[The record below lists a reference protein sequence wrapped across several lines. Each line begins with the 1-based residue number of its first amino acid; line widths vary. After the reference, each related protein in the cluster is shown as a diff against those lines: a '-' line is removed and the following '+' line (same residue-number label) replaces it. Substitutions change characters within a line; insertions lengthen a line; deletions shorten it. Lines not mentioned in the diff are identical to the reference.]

1 MKNSQVTKDGSPRVT
16 IIFFSEDDPVI
27 ENGLG
32 VIQELSEH
40 GEVANCIVQ
49 TVGSSSSMASILEGG
64 KRRNIQLFDELA
76 RYENLSRIDFVAV
89 CSSRLS
95 DESQVQLIGSVSD
108 SKLDLEVL
116 AAGNKTEIKDNR
128 IYFPQYQ
135 ELGAPEKFLTEN
147 ASARLVVLPTD
158 KASDLAT
165 AAPLY
170 FQDPKTTDEAKYHWH
185 VATEILSICGLWK
198 SQVGSALEEI
208 QQPPTGASSQP
219 FQLVRSFARTAQTSL
234 EEIGSDKDSFFSEN
248 LAVPSSKI
256 PAPNPFFVAQ
266 HAAEIIHHKNFRLQP
281 PESMGTGKSMGGVD
295 LIKQVMKRIWRDFLS
310 LPSTIRYGIQSQLDS
325 ATAETAQ
332 QIIGEDSWVQ
342 VALETPEAIDEDLS
356 DEKIQEAIGLLESQS
371 EKPTNISMYGSEWKQ
386 VLEYSLGIVD
396 GAEQVAELR
405 QSAGNDRWV
414 TVEVQALA
422 PDFSDDLSVMAENL
436 GIRDIGSSTQEV
448 KLASK
453 ESKDLLALVSKKFQD
468 QAEEANR
475 RLQNT
480 MESLRSLSK
489 PESEENEVA
498 SKTVRLLFISTFFLF
513 LFVIAAFSPLQNS
526 FETNW
531 DMGAKVIALLI
542 PTGLLLFPIS
552 LLFSPVDSKQRQN
565 FVLFSTL
572 LIFAL
577 VIVGSM
583 FATELSRS
591 LSQVVMPIVITAVVV
606 SAVLRIWVIHTEE
619 EEDDKWHRLASK
631 ACIVMLPIFVLVA
644 SVFTLNTRSYE
655 PNTRSINSVDFDEL
669 DTNEKLSLIQLVDD
683 QNDVARADDDDELT
697 LLGTTFKDDFN
708 FLKENKHIDES
719 GDSLLYG
726 KIGPRKRALYGIEV
740 TPFDRWNDL
749 KSDLEGDYFDD
760 NKTWLWVSLPLLAI
774 LFITSGIIL
783 SVARQRE
790 ENLFNDWRKRF
801 IWLVQEAKVH
811 AKERRLCEN
820 YRVQWLGTALVLARL
835 VHYPH
840 GKSTSKD
847 QSLTSNPRP
856 TPATQKLRTISLR
869 PTASGAEIFRETAT
883 DKISEPGW
891 LTNQYYKMSSAFL
904 RKETGYTDQ
913 VQASAVMPE
922 LCPYPVSL
930 SEALGGEANGRRWP
944 FCYQVYEGTF
954 DADLRLAVTEKLT
967 EALLE
972 TYLEH
977 PNSYEADGSSSEGSL
992 GKLFGDLIPLDE
1004 QRWAPA
1010 IFGSNVAANFQ
1021 GRSRNMT
1028 STIWWPNDMIQ
1039 ASVEQDETWR
1049 NIVKATTSTTEESI
1063 FSQVIR
1069 VDISDVIKL
1078 SDLDGQKAGGA
1089 PAGSQQIAPNSQN
1102 GNGWDA
1108 DPDEGKPRI
1117 G

>member
-1 MKNSQVTKDGSPRVT
+1 MKNNQLTKEGLPRIT
-16 IIFFSEDDPVI
+16 IVFFSEDDPVI

-40 GEVANCIVQ
+40 GEVANFIVQ
-49 TVGSSSSMASILEGG
+49 TVGSSTTSTSMLESG
-64 KRRNIQLFDELA
+64 KRRNVQLFDELA
-76 RYENLSRIDFVAV
+76 RYENFSRFDLVAI

-95 DESQVQLIGSVSD
+95 DESQVQVINSVSD
-108 SKLDLEVL
+108 SKLELDVL
-116 AAGNKTEIKDNR
+116 AAGTKAEIKDTR

-135 ELGAPEKFLTEN
+135 ELGTPEKFLTEN

-158 KASDLAT
+158 KASDLAI

-170 FQDPKTTDEAKYHWH
+170 FQDPKTNDETKYHWH
-185 VATEILSICGLWK
+185 VATEALSICGLWK

-248 LAVPSSKI
+248 LTVPPSKI
-256 PAPNPFFVAQ
+256 PAPNPFYVAR

-281 PESMGTGKSMGGVD
+281 PESMETGKSVGGID
-295 LIKQVMKRIWRDFLS
+295 LIKQVIKRIWKDFLS

-342 VALETPEAIDEDLS
+342 VALENGKATNEDFS
-356 DEKIQEAIGLLESQS
+356 NEKIQEAIDLLESQS
-371 EKPTNISMYGSEWKQ
+371 EKLTNVSMYGSEWKQ
-386 VLEYSLGIVD
+386 ALEYSLGIVD

-414 TVEVQALA
+414 TVEVEALA

-436 GIRDIGSSTQEV
+436 GIHIGSSTQGI
-448 KLASK
+448 KPASK
-453 ESKDLLALVSKKFQD
+453 ESENLLSLVSKKFQD

-480 MESLRSLSK
+480 IESLRALSR
-489 PESEENEVA
+489 PESEDNEIA

-513 LFVIAAFSPLQNS
+513 LFVIAAFSPLQNF
-526 FETNW
+526 FETDW
-531 DMGAKVIALLI
+531 SMGAKVIALLI
-542 PTGLLLFPIS
+542 PTGLLLFPIA

-565 FVLFSTL
+565 YVLFSTL
-572 LIFAL
+572 LICAL
-577 VIVGSM
+577 VIIGSV

-591 LSQVVMPIVITAVVV
+591 IPQVVMPIVVTAVIA
-606 SAVLRIWVIHTEE
+606 STVLRIWLIHTEE

-631 ACIVMLPIFVLVA
+631 ACIIMLPIYVLVA
-644 SVFTLNTRSYE
+644 SVFTLNTKSYE
-655 PNTRSINSVDFDEL
+655 PNARSISSVTYNEL
-669 DTNEKLSLIQLVDD
+669 DDNEKTRFDQLVDKQLSVD
-683 QNDVARADDDDELT
+683 LARDDD
-697 LLGTTFKDDFN
+697 GPTTFSLDYEDAFN
-708 FLKENKHIDES
+708 LLKEDRHIDES
-719 GDSLLYG
+719 GDSQLAREEDMLDAG
-726 KIGPRKRALYGIEV
+726 FDIEEA
-740 TPFDRWNDL
+740 PYDRWKEL
-749 KSDLEGDYFDD
+749 KNDLEGDYFDE
-760 NKTWLWVSLPLLAI
+760 NRTWLWVSLPLLAV

-790 ENLFNDWRKRF
+790 ENIFDDWRKRF

-840 GKSTSKD
+840 GKSS
-847 QSLTSNPRP
+847 SLDRSLASNPRP
-856 TPATQKLRTISLR
+856 IPATQKLRTISLR

-904 RKETGYTDQ
+904 RKETGFTGDQ
-913 VQASAVMPE
+913 VQASTVLPE
-922 LCPYPVSL
+922 VCPYPVNL

-944 FCYQVYEGTF
+944 FCYEVYEGTF
-954 DADLRLAVTEKLT
+954 DDDLRLAVTEKLT

-992 GKLFGDLIPLDE
+992 GKLFGDLIPSDE

-1010 IFGSNVAANFQ
+1010 IFGSEVAANFQ
-1021 GRSRNMT
+1021 GKSRNMT
-1028 STIWWPNDMIQ
+1028 SNIWWPSDMIQ
-1039 ASVEQDETWR
+1039 ASIEQGETWR
-1049 NIVKATTSTTEESI
+1049 NIAIATTSTAEESI

-1078 SDLDGQKAGGA
+1078 SDLDGQKAGLA
-1089 PAGSQQIAPNSQN
+1089 PVDRQRPSPNSPK

-1108 DPDEGKPRI
+1108 DSDAGKPGI

>member
-1 MKNSQVTKDGSPRVT
+1 MINSQVTKDGSPRIT

-32 VIQELSEH
+32 VIQELSDH

-49 TVGSSSSMASILEGG
+49 TVGSSSSMAFTLEGG
-64 KRRNIQLFDELA
+64 KRRNIQVFEELA
-76 RYENLSRIDFVAV
+76 RYENLSRIDFVAI
-89 CSSRLS
+89 CSSGLS
-95 DESQVQLIGSVSD
+95 GESQVKLIGSVSD
-108 SKLDLEVL
+108 SKLELEVL
-116 AAGNKTEIKDNR
+116 AAGNKTEIKDTR
-128 IYFPQYQ
+128 IFFPQYQ
-135 ELGAPEKFLTEN
+135 ELGTPENFLTEN
-147 ASARLVVLPTD
+147 ASARLIVLPTD

-170 FQDPKTTDEAKYHWH
+170 FQDPKTKDETKYYWH
-185 VATEILSICGLWK
+185 VATETISICGLWK
-198 SQVGSALEEI
+198 SQVGSVLEEI

-248 LAVPSSKI
+248 LMVPSSKI
-256 PAPNPFFVAQ
+256 PAPNPFIVAR

-281 PESMGTGKSMGGVD
+281 PESMETGKSMGGID
-295 LIKQVMKRIWRDFLS
+295 LIKQVMKRIWKDFLS

-342 VALETPEAIDEDLS
+342 VALEDATATNEDLS
-356 DEKIQEAIGLLESQS
+356 NKKIQEAIDLLESQS
-371 EKPTNISMYGSEWKQ
+371 EKRTNVSMYGSEWKQ
-386 VLEYSLGIVD
+386 ALEYSLGIVD

-405 QSAGNDRWV
+405 QSAGNDSWV
-414 TVEVQALA
+414 TVEVEALA
-422 PDFSDDLSVMAENL
+422 PDFSDDLSVMANNL
-436 GIRDIGSSTQEV
+436 GIYDIGSSTQGF
-448 KLASK
+448 KAASK
-453 ESKDLLALVSKKFQD
+453 ESENLLSLVSKKFQD

-475 RLQNT
+475 RLQST
-480 MESLRSLSK
+480 MESLRALSK
-489 PESEENEVA
+489 PESEENEIA
-498 SKTVRLLFISTFFLF
+498 SKTVRLLFTSTFFLF
-513 LFVIAAFSPLQNS
+513 LFVIAAFSPLQNV

-531 DMGAKVIALLI
+531 GMGAKVIALLI
-542 PTGLLLFPIS
+542 PTGLLLFPIA

-565 FVLFSTL
+565 YVLFSTL
-572 LIFAL
+572 LICAL
-577 VIVGSM
+577 VILGSV
-583 FATELSRS
+583 FAAELSQS
-591 LSQVVMPIVITAVVV
+591 LSQVVMPIVVTVVV
-606 SAVLRIWVIHTEE
+606 ASAVLRIWVIHTEE

-631 ACIVMLPIFVLVA
+631 VCIVMLPIYVLVA
-644 SVFTLNTRSYE
+644 SVFTLNTESYE
-655 PNTRSINSVDFDEL
+655 PNARSISSVTFEELGDNKKEITEIRENQVAIANSPTTDNDMSACL
-669 DTNEKLSLIQLVDD
+669 PDTDALAFASLKVGEHL
-683 QNDVARADDDDELT
+683 EE
-697 LLGTTFKDDFN
+697 G
-708 FLKENKHIDES
+708 S
-719 GDSLLYG
+719 CLYG
-726 KIGPRKRALYGIEV
+726 DTGNVPEIEES
-740 TPFDRWNDL
+740 PAAQWKDL
-749 KSDLEGDYFDD
+749 KSDLEGDYFDE
-760 NKTWLWVSLPLLAI
+760 NRTWLWVSLPLLAV

-790 ENLFNDWRKRF
+790 ENTFDDWRKRF

-811 AKERRLCEN
+811 ANERRLCEN

-840 GKSTSKD
+840 GKSSSLG
-847 QSLTSNPRP
+847 QSLASNPRP
-856 TPATQKLRTISLR
+856 IPAAQKLRTIALR

-904 RKETGYTDQ
+904 RKETGFTGDQ
-913 VQASAVMPE
+913 VQASTVLPE
-922 LCPYPVSL
+922 VCPYPVSL

-954 DADLRLAVTEKLT
+954 DDDLRLAVTEKLT

-977 PNSYEADGSSSEGSL
+977 PNSYEADGHSSEGSL
-992 GKLFGDLIPLDE
+992 GKLFGDLIPSDE

-1010 IFGSNVAANFQ
+1010 IFGSEVAANFQ
-1021 GRSRNMT
+1021 GKSRNMT
-1028 STIWWPNDMIQ
+1028 SNIWWPSDMIQ
-1039 ASVEQDETWR
+1039 ASVEQEETWR
-1049 NIVKATTSTTEESI
+1049 NIAIATTSTTEESI

-1078 SDLDGQKAGGA
+1078 SDLDGKKAVVA
-1089 PAGSQQIAPNSQN
+1089 PVDRQQPSPNSPK
-1102 GNGWDA
+1102 GNGWDT
-1108 DPDEGKPRI
+1108 DPDAGKPGI

>member
-1 MKNSQVTKDGSPRVT
+1 MRNSQVTKDGSPRIT
-16 IIFFSEDDPVI
+16 IVFFSEDDPVI

-40 GEVANCIVQ
+40 GEVANFIVQ
-49 TVGSSSSMASILEGG
+49 TVGPSSSIVSMLENG
-64 KRRNIQLFDELA
+64 KRRNVQLFEELA
-76 RYENLSRIDFVAV
+76 RYENFSRFDLVAI

-95 DESQVQLIGSVSD
+95 DESQVQLVNSVSD
-108 SKLDLEVL
+108 SKLELDVL
-116 AAGNKTEIKDNR
+116 AAGTKAEIKDNR

-170 FQDPKTTDEAKYHWH
+170 FQDPKTNDETKYHWH
-185 VATEILSICGLWK
+185 VATEVLSICGLWK

-208 QQPPTGASSQP
+208 LQPPTGASSQP

-248 LAVPSSKI
+248 LTIPPSKI
-256 PAPNPFFVAQ
+256 PAPNPFFVAR

-281 PESMGTGKSMGGVD
+281 PESMETGKSVGEVD
-295 LIKQVMKRIWRDFLS
+295 LIKQVMKRIWKDFLL
-310 LPSTIRYGIQSQLDS
+310 LPSTILYGIQSQLDS

-332 QIIGEDSWVQ
+332 QIIGGDSWVQ
-342 VALETPEAIDEDLS
+342 VALEDAKATNEDLS
-356 DEKIQEAIGLLESQS
+356 DEKIQQAIDLLESQS
-371 EKPTNISMYGSEWKQ
+371 EKLTNVSMYGSEWKQ

-414 TVEVQALA
+414 TVEVGALA
-422 PDFSDDLSVMAENL
+422 PDFSDDLSAMAENL
-436 GIRDIGSSTQEV
+436 GICDIGSSTEGI
-448 KLASK
+448 KPASK
-453 ESKDLLALVSKKFQD
+453 ESENLLALVSKKFQD

-480 MESLRSLSK
+480 MESLRALSE
-489 PESEENEVA
+489 PESEDNEVA

-513 LFVIAAFSPLQNS
+513 LFVIAAFSPLQNL
-526 FETNW
+526 FETEW
-531 DMGAKVIALLI
+531 GMGEKVIALLI

-565 FVLFSTL
+565 FVLFSAL

-591 LSQVVMPIVITAVVV
+591 LPQVVMPIVITAVVA
-606 SAVLRIWVIHTEE
+606 SAVLRIRVIQTGE

-631 ACIVMLPIFVLVA
+631 ACIVMLPIFVLIA
-644 SVFTLNTRSYE
+644 SVFTLNTKSYE
-655 PNTRSINSVDFDEL
+655 PNARSINSVDFDDL
-669 DTNEKLSLIQLVDD
+669 DDNEKRSLERLVED
-683 QNDVARADDDDELT
+683 QRTIATAADHEDGQIFSDTGRPAFDY
-697 LLGTTFKDDFN
+697 
-708 FLKENKHIDES
+708 LKEGDQINRS
-719 GDSLLYG
+719 GKSSLYG
-726 KIGPRKRALYGIEV
+726 
-740 TPFDRWNDL
+740 DRGADSEIKESPYDQWKDL

-760 NKTWLWVSLPLLAI
+760 NRTWLLVSLPLLAV
-774 LFITSGIIL
+774 LFITSGVIL

-790 ENLFNDWRKRF
+790 ENIFDDWRKRF

-840 GKSTSKD
+840 GKSSSKD
-847 QSLTSNPRP
+847 QSLASNPRP
-856 TPATQKLRTISLR
+856 IPATQKLRTISLR

-913 VQASAVMPE
+913 IQASAVLPE

-930 SEALGGEANGRRWP
+930 SEALGGEASGRRWP
-944 FCYQVYEGTF
+944 FCYEVYEGTF
-954 DADLRLAVTEKLT
+954 DDDLRLAVREKLT

-992 GKLFGDLIPLDE
+992 GKLFGDLIPSDE

-1010 IFGSNVAANFQ
+1010 IFGSEVAANFQ
-1021 GRSRNMT
+1021 GKSRNMT
-1028 STIWWPNDMIQ
+1028 SNIWWPSDMIQ
-1039 ASVEQDETWR
+1039 ASVEQEETWR
-1049 NIVKATTSTTEESI
+1049 NIAIATTSTTEESI

-1078 SDLDGQKAGGA
+1078 SDLDGQKTGGA
-1089 PAGSQQIAPNSQN
+1089 PVGSQQISPNSPN
-1102 GNGWDA
+1102 ENGWDA
-1108 DPDEGKPRI
+1108 DPDDGKPRI